1 MLANLFKIICIIIVL
16 FLALAGF
23 QAFQIFFYTKKFSY
37 NMKPF
42 QKINPESKYKVL
54 FAGDSTCVGTGAS
67 DNSLST
73 AGWFSRDFPQASI
86 ENHSQNGLRL
96 KGMIGILSQL
106 KGKHYNLA
114 VLQIGANDIMNL
126 TSFKDIERDEHEA
139 LQLAKQ
145 ISEKVIILHSGDI
158 GKAPLFHWP
167 FTWIYT
173 WRTLK
178 VREIY
183 KKSQDERASYVDI
196 YQLEKSI
203 KNKQN
208 NYSPDR
214 LHLNGQGYHTW
225 YSFIKI
231 KL

>member
-1 MLANLFKIICIIIVL
+1 MFANFFKILCIIIVF
-16 FLALAGF
+16 FLVLAGF
-23 QAFQIFFYTKKFSY
+23 QAFQIFIYSKKVNY
-37 NMKPF
+37 HTQPF
-42 QKINPESKYKVL
+42 QKINPQSKFRVL
-54 FAGDSTCVGTGAS
+54 FAGDSTCVGAGAS

-86 ENHSQNGLRL
+86 ENYSQIGLRL
-96 KGMIGILSQL
+96 KGLIGILSQL

-114 VLQIGANDIMNL
+114 VLQIGANDIMNF
-126 TSFKDIERDEHEA
+126 TSFKDIERDEKEA

-145 ISEKVIILHSGDI
+145 ISGKIIILHSGDI

-167 FTWIYT
+167 LTWILT

-183 KKSQDERASYVDI
+183 KKSQDPKVSYVDI

-203 KNKQN
+203 KNKKY
-208 NYSPDR
+208 NYSPDH
-214 LHLNGQGYHTW
+214 LHLNGQGYHVW
-225 YSFIKI
+225 YSFIKT